1 MGKLQKPGEKPNRS
15 GEYIERGPRGGAVS
29 KPRQVTIEPGDEKL
43 PPTGE
48 KNRKWERIG
57 PEKKQIWLW
66 QEVEIKYS
74 IKGKQ
79 AARIEPIT
87 FSDLNMTENDI
98 EEILRNS
105 IDMICDEEESMLIVG
120 RQVRNEKN
128 GRSDLTAV
136 DNNGNIVLIE
146 IKRDR
151 NDIVHRREA
160 FEFQAIRYAAS
171 YATIDETDDLVK
183 KVYAPYIEKYRSE
196 YELGELTSFE
206 LGIRKLNEFL
216 QVNDAQKNFN
226 EKQRII
232 LVASDFDEQTLSAV
246 AWLNSNNVD
255 MSCYRL
261 TPYKLNEDL
270 FFYVEKLLPVT
281 NYEDYYVNLMD
292 KSVMTTVAGDKKITR
307 RSLPKIDLML
317 EWGAV
322 KEGDIIVAKGR
333 DDEGRLLSNGNIM
346 VNGEEKSMQ
355 AWLKEIYGWSSVQT
369 YVFAVHKETGKTLSQ
384 IREEYM
390 AQKETENTEI

>member
-1 MGKLQKPGEKPNRS
+1 M
-15 GEYIERGPRGGAVS
+15 
-29 KPRQVTIEPGDEKL
+29 
-43 PPTGE
+43 
-48 KNRKWERIG
+48 
-57 PEKKQIWLW
+57 
-66 QEVEIKYS
+66 YS

-79 AARIEPIT
+79 AARIEPVT
-87 FSDLNMTENDI
+87 FSELNMTENDI
-98 EEILRNS
+98 EEVLRNS

-151 NDIVHRREA
+151 KDIEHRKEA

-171 YATIDETDDLVK
+171 YATIDKTDDLVK

-196 YELGELTSFE
+196 FELGELTSFE

-281 NYEDYYVNLMD
+281 NYDDYYVNLMD
-292 KSVMTTVAGDKKITR
+292 NSAATTVTGDKKITR

-317 EWGAV
+317 EWGVV

-333 DDEGRLLSNGNIM
+333 EDEGRLLSNGNVM

-355 AWLKEIYGWSSVQT
+355 AWLKEVYGWSSVQT

-390 AQKETENTEI
+390 AQKETKNTEI

>member
-1 MGKLQKPGEKPNRS
+1 MYN
-15 GEYIERGPRGGAVS
+15 
-29 KPRQVTIEPGDEKL
+29 
-43 PPTGE
+43 
-48 KNRKWERIG
+48 
-57 PEKKQIWLW
+57 
-66 QEVEIKYS
+66 

-79 AARIEPIT
+79 AARIEPVT
-87 FSDLNMTENDI
+87 FSELNMTENDI

-151 NDIVHRREA
+151 KDIEHRKEA

-171 YATIDETDDLVK
+171 YATIDKTDDLVK

-196 YELGELTSFE
+196 FELGELTSFE

-261 TPYKLNEDL
+261 TPYKLNEDI

-281 NYEDYYVNLMD
+281 NYDDYYVNLMD
-292 KSVMTTVAGDKKITR
+292 KSAVTTVTGDKKITR

-317 EWGAV
+317 EWGVV

-333 DDEGRLLSNGNIM
+333 EDEGRLLSNGNVI

-355 AWLKEIYGWSSVQT
+355 AWLKEVYGWSSVQT

-384 IREEYM
+384 IREEYT

>member
-1 MGKLQKPGEKPNRS
+1 MYN
-15 GEYIERGPRGGAVS
+15 
-29 KPRQVTIEPGDEKL
+29 
-43 PPTGE
+43 
-48 KNRKWERIG
+48 
-57 PEKKQIWLW
+57 
-66 QEVEIKYS
+66 

-79 AARIEPIT
+79 ASRIEPVT
-87 FSDLNMTENDI
+87 FSELKMVENDI

-120 RQVRNEKN
+120 RQVRNEMN

-151 NDIVHRREA
+151 KDIEYRREA

-171 YATIDETDDLVK
+171 YATIETTADLVK
-183 KVYAPYIEKYRSE
+183 KVYVPYIEKYRSE
-196 YELGELTSFE
+196 FELGELTSYE

-216 QVNDAQKNFN
+216 QATHAQKNFN

-261 TPYKLNEDL
+261 IPYRINDEIY
-270 FFYVEKLLPVT
+270 FYVEKLLPVAD
-281 NYEDYYVNLMD
+281 YDDYYVNLLD
-292 KSVMTTVAGDKKITR
+292 RSITTIFGEKKVIR

-317 EWGAV
+317 EWGVV
-322 KEGDIIVAKGR
+322 KPGDTIVAKGK
-333 DDEGRLLSNGNIM
+333 DNEGSLLSNGNVM

-369 YVFAVHKETGKTLSQ
+369 YVFAVHKESGKTLSQ
-384 IREEYM
+384 IRKDYM
-390 AQKETENTEI
+390 EKMENERLKNSLES

>member
-1 MGKLQKPGEKPNRS
+1 M
-15 GEYIERGPRGGAVS
+15 
-29 KPRQVTIEPGDEKL
+29 
-43 PPTGE
+43 
-48 KNRKWERIG
+48 
-57 PEKKQIWLW
+57 
-66 QEVEIKYS
+66 EILYS
-74 IKGKQ
+74 IRGTQ
-79 AARIEPIT
+79 AARIEPVT
-87 FSDLNMTENDI
+87 FSELNMTENDI

-151 NDIVHRREA
+151 KDIEHRREA

-171 YATIDETDDLVK
+171 YATIEKTDDLVK
-183 KVYAPYIEKYRSE
+183 KVYAPYIEKYRGE
-196 YELGELTSFE
+196 FELGELTSFE

-281 NYEDYYVNLMD
+281 NYNDYYVNLMD
-292 KSVMTTVAGDKKITR
+292 KSVITPITGDKKITR

-317 EWGAV
+317 EWGVV

-333 DDEGRLLSNGNIM
+333 EEEGRLLSNGNVI
-346 VNGEEKSMQ
+346 VDGEEKSMQ

-369 YVFAVHKETGKTLSQ
+369 YVFAVHKETGKTLSR

-390 AQKETENTEI
+390 AQKESENIEL

>member
-1 MGKLQKPGEKPNRS
+1 M
-15 GEYIERGPRGGAVS
+15 
-29 KPRQVTIEPGDEKL
+29 
-43 PPTGE
+43 
-48 KNRKWERIG
+48 
-57 PEKKQIWLW
+57 
-66 QEVEIKYS
+66 YS

-79 AARIEPIT
+79 AARIEPVT
-87 FSDLNMTENDI
+87 FSELNMTENDI

-151 NDIVHRREA
+151 KDIEHRKEA

-171 YATIDETDDLVK
+171 YATIEKTDDLVK

-196 YELGELTSFE
+196 FELGELTSFE

-216 QVNDAQKNFN
+216 QVNDAQKSFN

-246 AWLNSNNVD
+246 AWLNSNKVD

-281 NYEDYYVNLMD
+281 NYDDYYVNLMD
-292 KSVMTTVAGDKKITR
+292 KSVITTVTGDKKITR

-317 EWGAV
+317 EWGVV
-322 KEGDIIVAKGR
+322 KEGDIIAAKGR
-333 DDEGRLLSNGNIM
+333 GAVRAERFCDGALLDFFESGSVLKWLERLKTIDKGGVPNG
-346 VNGEEKSMQ
+346 K
-355 AWLKEIYGWSSVQT
+355 
-369 YVFAVHKETGKTLSQ
+369 
-384 IREEYM
+384 
-390 AQKETENTEI
+390 

>member
-1 MGKLQKPGEKPNRS
+1 M
-15 GEYIERGPRGGAVS
+15 
-29 KPRQVTIEPGDEKL
+29 
-43 PPTGE
+43 
-48 KNRKWERIG
+48 
-57 PEKKQIWLW
+57 
-66 QEVEIKYS
+66 YS

-79 AARIEPIT
+79 AARIEPVT
-87 FSDLNMTENDI
+87 FSELNMTENDI

-151 NDIVHRREA
+151 KDIEHRKEA

-171 YATIDETDDLVK
+171 YATIDKTDDLVK

-196 YELGELTSFE
+196 FELGELTSFE

-281 NYEDYYVNLMD
+281 NYDDYYVNLMD
-292 KSVMTTVAGDKKITR
+292 KSIVTTVTGDKKITR

-317 EWGAV
+317 EWGVV

-333 DDEGRLLSNGNIM
+333 EDEGRLLSNGNVM

-384 IREEYM
+384 IREEHM

>member
-1 MGKLQKPGEKPNRS
+1 M
-15 GEYIERGPRGGAVS
+15 
-29 KPRQVTIEPGDEKL
+29 
-43 PPTGE
+43 
-48 KNRKWERIG
+48 
-57 PEKKQIWLW
+57 
-66 QEVEIKYS
+66 YS

-79 AARIEPIT
+79 AARIEPVT
-87 FSDLNMTENDI
+87 FSELNMTENDI

-151 NDIVHRREA
+151 KDIEHRKEA

-171 YATIDETDDLVK
+171 YATIDKTDDLVK

-196 YELGELTSFE
+196 FELGELTSFE

-281 NYEDYYVNLMD
+281 NYDDYYVNLMD
-292 KSVMTTVAGDKKITR
+292 KSIVTTVTGDKKITR

-317 EWGAV
+317 EWGVV

-333 DDEGRLLSNGNIM
+333 EDEGRLLSNGNVM

-390 AQKETENTEI
+390 VQKETENTEI

>member
-1 MGKLQKPGEKPNRS
+1 M
-15 GEYIERGPRGGAVS
+15 
-29 KPRQVTIEPGDEKL
+29 
-43 PPTGE
+43 
-48 KNRKWERIG
+48 
-57 PEKKQIWLW
+57 
-66 QEVEIKYS
+66 YS

-79 AARIEPIT
+79 AARIEPVT
-87 FSDLNMTENDI
+87 FSELNMTENDI

-151 NDIVHRREA
+151 KDIEHRKEA

-171 YATIDETDDLVK
+171 YATIDKTDDLVK

-196 YELGELTSFE
+196 FELGELTSFE

-255 MSCYRL
+255 MSCFRL

-281 NYEDYYVNLMD
+281 NYDDYYVNLMD
-292 KSVMTTVAGDKKITR
+292 KSVMTTVTGDKKITR

-317 EWGAV
+317 EWGVV

-333 DDEGRLLSNGNIM
+333 EDEGRLLSNGNVT

>member
-1 MGKLQKPGEKPNRS
+1 M
-15 GEYIERGPRGGAVS
+15 
-29 KPRQVTIEPGDEKL
+29 
-43 PPTGE
+43 
-48 KNRKWERIG
+48 
-57 PEKKQIWLW
+57 
-66 QEVEIKYS
+66 YS
-74 IKGKQ
+74 SKGKQ
-79 AARIEPIT
+79 AARIEPVT
-87 FSDLNMTENDI
+87 FSELNMTENDI

-136 DNNGNIVLIE
+136 DNSGNIVLIE

-151 NDIVHRREA
+151 KDIEHRREA

-171 YATIDETDDLVK
+171 YATIEKTDDLVK

-196 YELGELTSFE
+196 FELGELTSFE

-281 NYEDYYVNLMD
+281 NYDDYYVNLMD
-292 KSVMTTVAGDKKITR
+292 KSLIATASGEKKIIR

-317 EWGAV
+317 EWGVV

-333 DDEGRLLSNGNIM
+333 EDEGRLLFNGNVM

-355 AWLKEIYGWSSVQT
+355 AWLKEVYGWSSVQT